1 MVITQDDS
9 RILAYLRNNAR
20 ESIVHISRETGI
32 PQSTVYQKLNDYEK
46 RFIKKHTSLLD
57 FHRLGFEVHACVVL
71 KVNKEDRQ
79 NFLKFLQEEPFV
91 NSAYEVNHEF
101 DFVLECV
108 LKDQAHL
115 KTFIERIEEQFRIE
129 KKAVHQLINDIKKEQ
144 FMACAERIV

>member
-9 RILAYLRNNAR
+9 KILAYLRNNAR
-20 ESIVHISRETGI
+20 ESIVQISKETGI

-57 FHRLGFEVHACVVL
+57 FHHLGFQVHILLVL
-71 KVNKEDRQ
+71 KVNKEDRPS
-79 NFLKFLQEEPFV
+79 FLKFLQEESFV
-91 NSAYEVNHEF
+91 NTAYEVNNEF

-115 KTFIERIEEQFRIE
+115 KTFIENVEERFRIE
-129 KKAVHQLINDIKKEQ
+129 KKIVHQLINGIKKEQ
-144 FMACAERIV
+144 FMTETSHD